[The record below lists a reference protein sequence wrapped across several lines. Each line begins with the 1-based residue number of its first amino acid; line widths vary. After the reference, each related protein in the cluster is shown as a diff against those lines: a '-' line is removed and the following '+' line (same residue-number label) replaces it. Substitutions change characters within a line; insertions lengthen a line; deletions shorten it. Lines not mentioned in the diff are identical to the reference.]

1 MDTYKH
7 KQLHVSLVIPAYN
20 EERYLK
26 AALDSIA
33 RQTVMPDEVIVV
45 DNNSTDGT
53 VALARSY
60 PFVSVIAEKRQGVG
74 YANHRGFLAAKN
86 ELIARIDADTI
97 LEHDWVE
104 TAKKYLEIHDDVA
117 AITGKCYFYDFPF
130 RRGFSAYHAFFQH
143 YFQRIIAGTTVLW
156 ASNMVIRKSVWD
168 KVVANQPIPSIHEDA
183 DMSLKLNRADYSVKR
198 LLSLGASV
206 SLIRGQ
212 TSLAYIWEYCM
223 VYPDTFVTNGAII
236 RSYVIRLLSIV
247 IFIGAVPLVFIR
259 YAQRKFSRSD
269 ISG

>member
-33 RQTVMPDEVIVV
+33 KQTVMPDEVIVV

-53 VALARSY
+53 VALAKSF
-60 PFVSVIAEKRQGVG
+60 PFVRVIDEKRQGVG
-74 YANHRGFLAAKN
+74 YASHEGFLAAKN
-86 ELIARIDADTI
+86 DLIARIDADSI
-97 LEHDWVE
+97 LEPNWIE
-104 TAKKYLEIHDDVA
+104 TAKQYFELHDDVA

-143 YFQRIIAGTTVLW
+143 YLQRTIAGTTVLW
-156 ASNMVIRKSVWD
+156 ASNMVIRKPVWD

-183 DMSLKLNRADYSVKR
+183 DMSLKLKHAGYSIKR
-198 LLSLGASV
+198 LLNLRASV

-223 VYPDTFVTNGAII
+223 VYPDTFAANGAII
-236 RSYVIRLLSIV
+236 RSYVIRLASIV
-247 IFIGAVPLVFIR
+247 IFIGSIPLVFIR
-259 YAQRKFSRSD
+259 YAESKFSRHNTSD
-269 ISG
+269 